1 MVLTILGTFFV
12 WLTANFHYSAITTG
26 ALGPL
31 LWGLGWWDSF
41 LTVIFFNLLSDL
53 APGVISYLGPRLGMR
68 SMIIVRYS
76 FGFYASKIIV
86 LLNAITCIGW
96 IVINTI
102 AGGGLLY
109 DAADA
114 KMPLVVAIIIILVA

>member
-1 MVLTILGTFFV
+1 M
-12 WLTANFHYSAITTG
+12 
-26 ALGPL
+26 
-31 LWGLGWWDSF
+31 
-41 LTVIFFNLLSDL
+41 
-53 APGVISYLGPRLGMR
+53 SYLGPTLGMR

-109 DAADA
+109 DATDA
-114 KMPLVVAIIIILVA
+114 KLPLVAAIIIVLVV